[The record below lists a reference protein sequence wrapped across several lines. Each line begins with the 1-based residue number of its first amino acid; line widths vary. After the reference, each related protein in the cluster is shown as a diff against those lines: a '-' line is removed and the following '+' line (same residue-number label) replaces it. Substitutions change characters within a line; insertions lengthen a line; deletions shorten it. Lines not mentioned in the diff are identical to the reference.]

1 MTYMEKSIASLLLLL
16 LTFPV
21 VAAELKIVT
30 PKGYVAF
37 TVEDHWPVLNM
48 QTKLPVTASVF
59 QIPNNA
65 DKGTSDSTNLAINIY
80 DPKSTQ
86 AKQAL
91 TKVGKQLGTKAPVV
105 EQYDNWTLY
114 WQEPAQGG
122 TTYTLVDAKRSFEN
136 YIISVRLAWPH
147 LRSNPTG
154 YDKQMYQ
161 TLRTVLS
168 HIRVHT
174 GPVTPGKD
182 EVIR

>member
-1 MTYMEKSIASLLLLL
+1 MKIIISILLLF

-21 VAAELKIVT
+21 LSIELKIVT

-37 TVEDHWPVLNM
+37 VVEDQWPVLNM

-65 DKGTSDSTNLAINIY
+65 DVGSGDSTNLVINVY
-80 DPKSTQ
+80 DPKSAQ

-91 TKVGKQLGTKAPVV
+91 TKVGKQLGAKAPVV
-105 EQYDNWTLY
+105 EVFNDWTMY
-114 WQEPAQGG
+114 WQEPVQGN

-136 YIISVRLAWPH
+136 YIVSVRLAWPH
-147 LRSNPTG
+147 LPGNPAG

-161 TLRTVLS
+161 TLRTVLG
-168 HIRVHT
+168 HIRVFT
-174 GPVTPGKD
+174 GAVTPNKD
-182 EVIR
+182 EVIRRPSP